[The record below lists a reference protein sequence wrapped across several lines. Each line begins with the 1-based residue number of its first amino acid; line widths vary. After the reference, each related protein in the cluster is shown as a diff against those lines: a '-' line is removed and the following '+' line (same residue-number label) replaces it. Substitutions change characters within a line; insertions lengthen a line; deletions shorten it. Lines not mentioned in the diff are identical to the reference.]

1 MKTARWAWQ
10 WSPSIFACRCGDDLV
25 TLDVR
30 HGEYAVVAGAGGL
43 IDVDAPTGRLDVAD
57 EGLAEHLSAAGQIRP
72 TRGSAAA
79 CRKTAPTAA
88 ADIFNARETPLRPS
102 QGWAFALALAEMIP
116 LYWLRSFPGLVA
128 PAPDV
133 PIDPQGGPSDPLVRD
148 ALAFEKLLVWTPF
161 QGQCLYR
168 ATILRRFLRRR
179 GHHVDWV
186 FGVRTSPFT
195 AHCWLQSGGVV
206 INDRLDHVSR
216 FTALM
221 VV

>member
-1 MKTARWAWQ
+1 
-10 WSPSIFACRCGDDLV
+10 
-25 TLDVR
+25 
-30 HGEYAVVAGAGGL
+30 
-43 IDVDAPTGRLDVAD
+43 
-57 EGLAEHLSAAGQIRP
+57 
-72 TRGSAAA
+72 
-79 CRKTAPTAA
+79 
-88 ADIFNARETPLRPS
+88 
-102 QGWAFALALAEMIP
+102 MIP
-116 LYWLRSFPGLVA
+116 LYRLRSFPQLVSPTTGVSLEA
-128 PAPDV
+128 R
-133 PIDPQGGPSDPLVRD
+133 GGPSAALVRD

-168 ATILRRFLRRR
+168 ATMLRRFLRRR